1 MSEIIVTNEH
11 GVEQLPEPTE
21 FYVFAGPD
29 GFHEIRMTKDVDFII
44 RTYVGLG
51 EFITR
56 HLNPPVTL
64 AKFFRDLADVV
75 DATERMRVERE
86 AQAANDETPPEPE
99 VA

>member
-1 MSEIIVTNEH
+1 MSEIIVTNEN

-21 FYVFAGPD
+21 FYVFAGED
-29 GFHEIRMTKDVDFII
+29 GFHEIRMTKDVDFIL

-51 EFITR
+51 EFISR
-56 HLNPPVTL
+56 HLNPPIGL
-64 AKFFRDLADVV
+64 AKLLRDLANVV

-99 VA
+99 AA

>member
-1 MSEIIVTNEH
+1 M
-11 GVEQLPEPTE
+11 
-21 FYVFAGPD
+21 
-29 GFHEIRMTKDVDFII
+29 R
-44 RTYVGLG
+44 
-51 EFITR
+51 R

>member
-1 MSEIIVTNEH
+1 MSEIIIANEN
-11 GVEQLPEPTE
+11 GVEQQEAPTE

-51 EFITR
+51 EFISR
-56 HLNPPVTL
+56 HLNPPTPL
-64 AKFFRDLADVV
+64 AGFFRDLADIV

-86 AQAANDETPPEPE
+86 AQAANDETPPEPGA
-99 VA
+99 V